1 MSDVLDTVAKGQKV
15 LADTVNKWI
24 RAINESRISSVSGG
38 LKMTKTP
45 NGIILSLPRGNGNY
59 QKPAE
64 TIYSVFELRLNK
76 ISDTETQ
83 LLCYCPQSVPLM
95 IRARVF
101 TESPDKPTEEAAPV
115 ESYPDESL
123 QAYES
128 DLDWLILPMS
138 SGDIFAYESLGQVMF
153 ASAESEIANGCHY
166 VKIGSVSD
174 GEITQT
180 WTGIYLINPAADAY
194 ESPTESE
201 VASLN
206 QNSLGFLQLRQFE
219 DIEDAKI
226 PEPTGTPSGEETV
239 LDMMENFAIPVRVE
253 EDSGRTVIKYL
264 DRACLL
270 KILGA
275 KEEQI
280 PIITEDSDDGF
291 TLTTKKALLF
301 HTKDLDDPKTHAFA
315 KSLLVTSLDLEGSTL
330 TATFEQALVGA
341 KVPYSINPILTINGG
356 GGISYVGG
364 GGENYEPGNG
374 SGWSGSGSGD
384 GTGST
389 IGTPGIPSG
398 GSCTDE
404 FPGGGAGG
412 GGESDFPGDNENPGN
427 FPGKEYKCW

>member
-138 SGDIFAYESLGQVMF
+138 SGDIFAYESLGQVHVRF
-153 ASAESEIANGCHY
+153 HESEIANGCHY

-174 GEITQT
+174 GGNHPNVDRHLPNQSRCRC
-180 WTGIYLINPAADAY
+180 Y

-226 PEPTGTPSGEETV
+226 YPNLPAHLRRRNRAGHDGE
-239 LDMMENFAIPVRVE
+239 LR
-253 EDSGRTVIKYL
+253 
-264 DRACLL
+264 
-270 KILGA
+270 
-275 KEEQI
+275 
-280 PIITEDSDDGF
+280 
-291 TLTTKKALLF
+291 
-301 HTKDLDDPKTHAFA
+301 
-315 KSLLVTSLDLEGSTL
+315 
-330 TATFEQALVGA
+330 
-341 KVPYSINPILTINGG
+341 NPC
-356 GGISYVGG
+356 
-364 GGENYEPGNG
+364 PG
-374 SGWSGSGSGD
+374 
-384 GTGST
+384 
-389 IGTPGIPSG
+389 
-398 GSCTDE
+398 
-404 FPGGGAGG
+404 
-412 GGESDFPGDNENPGN
+412 
-427 FPGKEYKCW
+427 